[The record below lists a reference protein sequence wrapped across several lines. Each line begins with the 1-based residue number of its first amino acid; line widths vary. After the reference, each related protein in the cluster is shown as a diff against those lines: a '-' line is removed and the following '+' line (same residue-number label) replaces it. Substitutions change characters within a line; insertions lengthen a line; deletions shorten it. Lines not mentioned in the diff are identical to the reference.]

1 MTINFYSIPDSINLQ
16 TFLQNH
22 CAIIS
27 QVTRY
32 KIQFKMFADDASSL
46 VKVDCHIEEQG
57 DKFTHVWTR
66 ISVKDE
72 IKDAWWHVRNFDI
85 IRPGR

>member
-1 MTINFYSIPDSINLQ
+1 
-16 TFLQNH
+16 
-22 CAIIS
+22 
-27 QVTRY
+27 
-32 KIQFKMFADDASSL
+32 MFADDASSL
-46 VKVDCHIEEQG
+46 VKVDCHIEEQ
-57 DKFTHVWTR
+57 DDMFTHVWTR